1 MRNNSKHLTIQIRAY
16 IIFFI
21 GLSLLLVG
29 CEAQVSPTPTPELEP
44 SPEMPTPTR
53 QPTPVPSPILPQGET
68 IAQIQ
73 GAGHISPF
81 RNKMVSN
88 VKGVVTVVQSDGFY
102 LQSITPD
109 DNPATSEGIFVF
121 SDFVPSVRSGD
132 EVMLNARVEEVIPG
146 GGYGNLSITRLSKP
160 EIEVL
165 SRGNDLPDPTVIG
178 EGGRIPPT
186 EVIDDDTNGF
196 ISENTFFDPENDG
209 IDFYES
215 LEGMLVQVNDA
226 VVVGPTNTYKE
237 IIVLGDLG
245 ANASVRTP
253 RGGIVVRENDF
264 NPERIMLDDKL
275 NNTPFV
281 NVGDISRQP
290 IVGVMD
296 YDFGNFKIQVTSDIE
311 FDPGGLSP
319 SPALEPAM
327 EGQLRVVSYNVLNL
341 SAIEPDRI
349 TRLADQIV
357 NLMAAPDIIGLQEIQ
372 DNDGSEGQD
381 AISADLTYQG
391 IIDDILELGGP
402 RYLYVDIDPIPGS
415 EGGINLGNIRQGF
428 LYRIDRGLSL
438 AQAPPG
444 DSRTAV
450 ELSDQ
455 GGTPVLSL
463 NPGRIDPTN
472 LAFHASR
479 RPLVVTFVYQ
489 GEPLFVINNHFN
501 SKGEDRDLFG
511 EFQPPLLDS
520 EIQRVKQAQVVHDF
534 VAELLE
540 IDPNCRVIVLGDL
553 NDFYFSTPIKMLRG
567 NIMQN
572 LIETLPVEERYTYI
586 YEGNSQNLDHILITQ
601 GLIDS
606 FLSLD
611 IMHLN
616 SEFDYVSRFSDHDP
630 LVATFVIE

>member
-1 MRNNSKHLTIQIRAY
+1 
-16 IIFFI
+16 
-21 GLSLLLVG
+21 
-29 CEAQVSPTPTPELEP
+29 
-44 SPEMPTPTR
+44 MPIPTR
-53 QPTPVPSPILPQGET
+53 QPTPIPSPTLPQGET

-553 NDFYFSTPIKMLRG
+553 NDFYFSTPIKVLRG